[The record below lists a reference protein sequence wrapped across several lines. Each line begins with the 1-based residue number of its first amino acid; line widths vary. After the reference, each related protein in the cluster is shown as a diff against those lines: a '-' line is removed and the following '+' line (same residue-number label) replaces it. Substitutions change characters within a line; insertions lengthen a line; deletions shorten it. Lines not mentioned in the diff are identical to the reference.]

1 MASASELRA
10 MRPCNAMDVAVRQKD
25 KRMAELSYGT
35 GAGLGSEFIAV
46 SLGLGAVIEVK
57 ARRTLFPVADM
68 VTATPHRNWDVSP
81 DGRSFAMVRFNPAT
95 RVMVIQQLPVLAR
108 RLQGAGH

>member
-1 MASASELRA
+1 
-10 MRPCNAMDVAVRQKD
+10 MRPFNAMDLGRQTEGQAD
-25 KRMAELSYGT
+25 GGPLLSNRSGSRL
-35 GAGLGSEFIAV
+35 GLHRR
-46 SLGLGAVIEVK
+46 SLGLGAVIEVT